1 MNVTKKLIELDERYK
16 ANMYR
21 GQLDAESLWLFE
33 DRKSRVVVSA
43 PHATQTYI
51 NNHIKKSD
59 LYTGALAELL
69 GYQTGCSVIVRQK
82 FVSETA
88 LINDFVL
95 RQNPDEHFFLDIHG
109 MRERPFDLAVGTGF
123 MSAGEYLR
131 PLTLI
136 KELAEKHRIK
146 MVINHPDYRG
156 PWGLTGFYQS
166 QFKKPSALQLEWRPE
181 MRNFYHN
188 AENVTTRTLP
198 FLDELVR
205 RLEDFLPVW

>member
-1 MNVTKKLIELDERYK
+1 
-16 ANMYR
+16 
-21 GQLDAESLWLFE
+21 
-33 DRKSRVVVSA
+33 
-43 PHATQTYI
+43 
-51 NNHIKKSD
+51 
-59 LYTGALAELL
+59 
-69 GYQTGCSVIVRQK
+69 
-82 FVSETA
+82 
-88 LINDFVL
+88 
-95 RQNPDEHFFLDIHG
+95 

-123 MSAGEYLR
+123 MSAGEYFR

-136 KELAEKHRIK
+136 KELAEKYRIK

-166 QFKKPSALQLEWRPE
+166 QFKKPGALQLEWRPE